1 MLIRCLFRLCGVPI
15 GAHFR
20 AEQWQHRLSDAGTG
34 SRVGAVQF
42 QIMPSP
48 CPAGDGIEIELS
60 IRAAEV
66 RVAAVPVSAVVANE
80 ASKHRLLAG
89 KSLVIEA
96 EKAIMLPSLEPVG
109 IEGAD
114 LSEPTVTEGGVD
126 IEVTVDMITAQVRAM
141 HERELRPVP
150 LGDLLID
157 EPILCATQK
166 EEVQIEISRTFYTAL
181 SAVRCPPPPSAAS
194 PLLH

>member
-1 MLIRCLFRLCGVPI
+1 
-15 GAHFR
+15 
-20 AEQWQHRLSDAGTG
+20 
-34 SRVGAVQF
+34 
-42 QIMPSP
+42 MPSP

-166 EEVQIEISRTFYTAL
+166 EEVQIGR
-181 SAVRCPPPPSAAS
+181 AS
-194 PLLH
+194 CRERV